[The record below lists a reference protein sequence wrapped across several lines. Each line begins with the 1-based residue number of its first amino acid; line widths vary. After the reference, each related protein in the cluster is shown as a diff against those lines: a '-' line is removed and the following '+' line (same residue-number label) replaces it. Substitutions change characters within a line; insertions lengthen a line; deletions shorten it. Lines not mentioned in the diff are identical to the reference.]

1 MHRVFRLWPCYIV
14 AILIYRALMI
24 HIGDGPLWYK
34 IYNLGEI
41 AYCQNM
47 WKSILFADNLVWNG
61 EKMCLGWGWY
71 LQNDMQIFVAS
82 LPILYIYTKN
92 RKWAFGTI
100 FLIITLSLLYNFIQA
115 EINGYI
121 VVTHMSDLANYH
133 KYFVNVY
140 IKPWF
145 RCPPYLY
152 GLLLGLFYV

>member
-1 MHRVFRLWPCYIV
+1 
-14 AILIYRALMI
+14 MI

-47 WKSILFADNLVWNG
+47 WKSILFVDNLVWNG

-115 EINGYI
+115 
-121 VVTHMSDLANYH
+121 
-133 KYFVNVY
+133 
-140 IKPWF
+140 
-145 RCPPYLY
+145 
-152 GLLLGLFYV
+152 